1 MATAPSPAQQE
12 AAKFSQICRNCAK
25 PTAII
30 EDHQQGDLVCT
41 ECGLVLESR
50 VVDESSEWRTFSDSD
65 KAGVDPNRTAGPT
78 NRMLANGGLQNQH
91 DTQYRIIAGG
101 VSPRFF
107 ILECSTT
114 RQIRIS
120 TYTIT
125 Q

>member
-30 EDHQQGDLVCT
+30 EDHSQGDLVCT

-65 KAGVDPNRTAGPT
+65 KGRGAHESHAHKR
-78 NRMLANGGLQNQH
+78 
-91 DTQYRIIAGG
+91 RIGH
-101 VSPRFF
+101 VHR
-107 ILECSTT
+107 
-114 RQIRIS
+114 
-120 TYTIT
+120 
-125 Q
+125 